1 METYACNPSTWES
14 KAERTEVNA
23 HLQLRSKFKV
33 SLGYWRLCL
42 KKTTTAKKQNHT
54 PDKSCE
60 GPLQVQ
66 AVATWHLE
74 IQSIMTWHLLY
85 FLRHVFILKVMW
97 HLFMVLIPIS
107 QFLSL
112 SSTFSG
118 PQITADLQR
127 GTESQPCPFSTGR
140 HWITALPVPHQALCL
155 LLLRFKGSLH
165 FTYDFSRRVCT
176 HLFHAVVWWLISH
189 LEET

>member
-23 HLQLRSKFKV
+23 HLQLCSKFKV

-42 KKTTTAKKQNHT
+42 KKTTTAKKQNPT

-66 AVATWHLE
+66 AGATWHLE

-85 FLRHVFILKVMW
+85 FLCHVFILKVMW

-112 SSTFSG
+112 SSTFSC
-118 PQITADLQR
+118 PQTIADFQR

-140 HWITALPVPHQALCL
+140 HWITAFPTKRSVYCCSV
-155 LLLRFKGSLH
+155 LRGLSILHMTSLTGFAH
-165 FTYDFSRRVCT
+165 
-176 HLFHAVVWWLISH
+176 ISFM
-189 LEET
+189 LWCDD